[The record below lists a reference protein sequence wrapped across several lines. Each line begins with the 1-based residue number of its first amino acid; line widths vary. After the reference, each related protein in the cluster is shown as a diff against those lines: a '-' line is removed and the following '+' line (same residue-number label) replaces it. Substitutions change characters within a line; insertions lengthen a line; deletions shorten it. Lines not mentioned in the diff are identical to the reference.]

1 VRHTRTSPTER
12 YPRDEVNTNSMP
24 DPDEDSKATSPHNMN
39 STDWLT
45 LEELESE
52 KQKDDIE
59 ERETQLPSRDALK
72 TAIEK
77 VVGKMNNAAGGERVV
92 GNMHNV
98 AGGATYQET
107 QDNNAGI

>member
-1 VRHTRTSPTER
+1 
-12 YPRDEVNTNSMP
+12 MP

-39 STDWLT
+39 STEWLT

-77 VVGKMNNAAGGERVV
+77 VVGKMNN
-92 GNMHNV
+92 V
-98 AGGATYQET
+98 AGGATYLET

>member
-1 VRHTRTSPTER
+1 MRHTRTSPTER

-39 STDWLT
+39 STEWLT

-59 ERETQLPSRDALK
+59 VFRWVGEQRKEDTKQLWSRSIRMDR
-72 TAIEK
+72 
-77 VVGKMNNAAGGERVV
+77 GKKRK
-92 GNMHNV
+92 
-98 AGGATYQET
+98 
-107 QDNNAGI
+107 DK